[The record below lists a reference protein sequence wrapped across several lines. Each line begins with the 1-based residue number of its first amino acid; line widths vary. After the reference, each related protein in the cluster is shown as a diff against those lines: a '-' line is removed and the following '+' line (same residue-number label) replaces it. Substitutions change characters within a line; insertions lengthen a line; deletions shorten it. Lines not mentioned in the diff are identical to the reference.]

1 MPARRLNE
9 FEQYIRDQVVARGAG
24 CLYKFRTVE
33 SGLRIIN
40 DRKLYFGSPLGFND
54 PFDCQLTVNTSGTLA
69 DVTKHLNKVSPERP
83 RAERRRMGKAMLK
96 DPAATYHRVN
106 KALREVMEETG
117 ISCFCRTWEPI
128 LIWSY
133 YANDHKGIVLGFD
146 PSMDQLFEHR
156 VKVRYESE
164 YPSEK
169 YWTRKLDMMLH
180 IITTKYKLWEHEQE
194 VRVIHDSPGAK
205 EYRPEALREVIFG
218 CRCEDQ
224 KLVMDACSAKGLSHV
239 KFYQAKKIPFKFALE
254 RIEIV
259 QS

>member
-1 MPARRLNE
+1 MPAEHLTE
-9 FEQYIRDQVVARGAG
+9 FEQYIHDHALAKDVEHV
-24 CLYKFRTVE
+24 YKFRTVD

-40 DRKLYFGSPLGFND
+40 EGKLYFGTPLGFND

-69 DVTKHLNKVSPERP
+69 DVTKHLNKASPERP
-83 RAERRRMGKAMLK
+83 RAERRRMGKALLK
-96 DPAATYHRVN
+96 DPDATYFRVN
-106 KALREVMEETG
+106 MSLHEVMGETG
-117 ISCFCRTWEPI
+117 MCCFCRTWEPI

-146 PSMDQLFEHR
+146 PSMDRLFDTR
-156 VKVRYESE
+156 MNVKYEDD
-164 YPSEK
+164 YPAEQ
-169 YWTRKLDMMLH
+169 YWTRKEDMMLR

-194 VRVIHDSPGAK
+194 VRVIHSSPGPK
-205 EYRPEALREVIFG
+205 SYRIEALREVIFG

-224 KLVMDACSAKGLSHV
+224 KLVMDACKAKGLSHV

-254 RIEIV
+254 RIEMS